1 MRVYIFN
8 RDLGKAAGDE
18 ELKCTMQG
26 NYKGVP
32 ELLWKQEQ
40 CSFMLSETTGQ
51 KPGSNLHAFIF
62 CYSLKRK
69 CCCKNK
75 TQKEKKFYR

>member
-8 RDLGKAAGDE
+8 RDLGKAAGDV

-40 CSFMLSETTGQ
+40 CSFLLS
-51 KPGSNLHAFIF
+51 AFIV
-62 CYSLKRK
+62 KQQD
-69 CCCKNK
+69 KNLALI
-75 TQKEKKFYR
+75 FMLLYFVIV